1 MLVPVK
7 ILQFQ
12 DMLNESV
19 RFQDIANGLPG
30 QDYAIDLCGTLDV
43 LQPVI
48 LLMLKTQSVNL
59 PPWKIVTWF
68 RRVIKILK
76 ELEANLVAMEAGAK
90 PSEQKLLKLSKHWE
104 ELTPP
109 ASSED
114 EGEDE
119 VDYGN
124 FQVTVL

>member
-1 MLVPVK
+1 MTNYK
-7 ILQFQ
+7 IVSCQF
-12 DMLNESV
+12 SV
-19 RFQDIANGLPG
+19 IKARG

-48 LLMLKTQSVNL
+48 LLTLKTQSVNL

-90 PSEQKLLKLSKHWE
+90 PSEQKLPKLSKHWE

-109 ASSED
+109 TGSED

-119 VDYGN
+119 LDHGT

>member
-19 RFQDIANGLPG
+19 RFRDIANGLRG
-30 QDYAIDLCGTLDV
+30 HDYAIDLCGTLDV

-48 LLMLKTQSVNL
+48 SLMLKTQSVNL

-76 ELEANLVAMEAGAK
+76 ELEANLKWIM
-90 PSEQKLLKLSKHWE
+90 
-104 ELTPP
+104 
-109 ASSED
+109 
-114 EGEDE
+114 
-119 VDYGN
+119 
-124 FQVTVL
+124 VTFR